1 MKLTTRYLGLTL
13 AHPFMPGASP
23 LVDNIDTVL
32 QLEDA
37 GASAIVMHSLFEEQI
52 LGERYDQ
59 DRLRAQSPSSA
70 EASSYFPGGDTY
82 ALGPDRYL
90 EQLSLIKC
98 RVGVPVIGSL
108 NGTTAE
114 GWLEFARLI
123 ERAGADALELNF
135 YHVATDRFEDALS
148 VERRVIDIVAV
159 LKESIA
165 IPLAVKLSPFYSSL
179 PHLVAQ
185 LDQIGAD
192 GLILFNR
199 FYQPDID
206 PITLETVPQLHLSDS
221 SELLLRLRWLAI
233 LYGRLRGSL
242 AVSGGV
248 HEPIDAVKA
257 IMAGADGVQIV
268 SALLTRGPAYL
279 GQILTGFQQWADEHE
294 YESLDQMRG
303 SMSLARCPDPASFER
318 GNYVRILQS
327 WHPAPIAS
335 GLFPRETRHDSA
347 PTDPRH
353 H

>member
-1 MKLTTRYLGLTL
+1 MNLTTRYLGLTL

-23 LVDNIDTVL
+23 LVDQIDTVL

-37 GASAIVMHSLFEEQI
+37 GASAIVMHSLFEEQVTQ
-52 LGERYDQ
+52 ERFGRE
-59 DRLRAQSPSSA
+59 RLLASSPAAA
-70 EASSYFPGGDTY
+70 EATSYLPDGGEY

-90 EQLSLIKC
+90 EQLSLIKR
-98 RVGVPVIGSL
+98 RVSVPVIGSL

-114 GWLEFARLI
+114 GWLAYARLI

-135 YHVATDRFEDALS
+135 YHVATNLLEDAAS
-148 VERRVIDIVAV
+148 VERRVVDIVAV
-159 LKESIA
+159 LKESLA
-165 IPLAVKLSPFYSSL
+165 IPIAVKLSPFYSAL
-179 PHLVAQ
+179 PHLAAQ
-185 LDQIGAD
+185 LDRIGAD
-192 GLILFNR
+192 GLVLFNR

-206 PITLETVPQLHLSDS
+206 PLTLETVPQLHLSDS

-233 LYGRLRGSL
+233 LYGRLRVSL

-268 SALLTRGPAYL
+268 SALLQRGPAYL
-279 GQILTGFQQWADEHE
+279 RQIISGFERWADEHE

-327 WHPAPIAS
+327 WQRAPEAPVPFS
-335 GLFPRETRHDSA
+335 QGTRHDSA
-347 PTDPRH
+347 HADSRRH
-353 H
+353 

>member
-1 MKLTTRYLGLTL
+1 MNLTTRYLGLTL

-23 LVDNIDTVL
+23 LVDRLDTVL
-32 QLEDA
+32 RLEDA

-52 LGERYDQ
+52 TRQQLGQ
-59 DRLRAQSPSSA
+59 DWLQAMSPASA
-70 EASSYFPGGDTY
+70 EASPYFPEEY

-90 EQLSLIKC
+90 EQLSLIKS

-135 YHVATDRFEDALS
+135 YHVATDLFEDADS
-148 VERRVIDIVAV
+148 VERRVVDIVAV

-165 IPLAVKLSPFYSSL
+165 IPMAVKLSPFYSAL
-179 PHLVAQ
+179 PHLAAQ
-185 LDQIGAD
+185 LDRIGAD
-192 GLILFNR
+192 GIVLFNR

-206 PITLETVPQLHLSDS
+206 PVTLETVPQLHLSDS

-233 LYGRLRGSL
+233 LYGRRRGSL
-242 AVSGGV
+242 AISGGV

-268 SALLTRGPAYL
+268 SALLRHGPGYL
-279 GQILTGFQQWADEHE
+279 RQLIAGFRAWADEHQ

-303 SMSLARCPDPASFER
+303 SMSLARCPDPAAFER

-327 WHPAPIAS
+327 FIVEP
-335 GLFPRETRHDSA
+335 RHDSA
-347 PTDPRH
+347 QTDSRRH
-353 H
+353 